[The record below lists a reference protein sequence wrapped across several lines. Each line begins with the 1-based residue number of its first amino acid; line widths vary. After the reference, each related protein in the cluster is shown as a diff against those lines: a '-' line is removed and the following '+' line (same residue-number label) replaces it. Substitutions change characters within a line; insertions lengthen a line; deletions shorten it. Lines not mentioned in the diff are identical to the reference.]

1 MPGTP
6 AASCRERRF
15 DVDAERKHRLLNGL
29 DDIGLTMQ
37 KMDVIRSFETMRS
50 RLYPWLDGATTRVP
64 KLFPVK
70 GMRKVE
76 LDTPTP
82 DDWQAESRRIA
93 QEATG

>member
-1 MPGTP
+1 
-6 AASCRERRF
+6 
-15 DVDAERKHRLLNGL
+15 
-29 DDIGLTMQ
+29 
-37 KMDVIRSFETMRS
+37 MRS
-50 RLYPWLDGATTRVP
+50 KLYPWLDGATTRVP